1 MTSFCVYV
9 VYIFIYIYHV
19 CLSIHQLKFEL
30 FPIFWYYAWSCYELE
45 YRFMCEVILSVYIPR
60 NGISVVY
67 DNCMFNLLMTCTP
80 FIHLKEFQ
88 LQISS
93 CLSSNFP
100 TSLLTSVI
108 FFLFFFLN
116 LLLPSWWD
124 WSGMMVWFH
133 FTFP

>member
-1 MTSFCVYV
+1 
-9 VYIFIYIYHV
+9 
-19 CLSIHQLKFEL
+19 
-30 FPIFWYYAWSCYELE
+30 
-45 YRFMCEVILSVYIPR
+45 MCEVILSVYIPR

-67 DNCMFNLLMTCTP
+67 DICMFNLLMTCTP

-108 FFLFFFLN
+108 FFLFFFSKFITAIMVGLKWYDGVVSFYISLMTMEMEHFVMC
-116 LLLPSWWD
+116 LLVICIYIFFGELLKCF
-124 WSGMMVWFH
+124 V
-133 FTFP
+133 